1 MFVPLSTTVRSI
13 SRFAALA
20 LTSVV
25 LAACEPVALGGVGGG
40 PSGGADAGAL
50 VPVALLVP
58 ASSADGGAVLARS
71 LENAARLAMADL
83 SGVKIDLRVY
93 DTGGQAGLAAQV
105 AARAV
110 DEGARIIIGPV
121 FAQAANA
128 AGLAVA
134 PRGVSVLSF
143 SNNTSI
149 AGGNVFVLGNT
160 FENTAQ
166 RLVGYARGKGKTN
179 IFVVHGRDTAEEAG
193 RDAILGA
200 IQGSGA
206 RVAGVASF
214 NLSQEGVTQ
223 AAPSIAAQALAA
235 QADAVFMT
243 SGTSGALSFLVD
255 GLSAAGLPSSAAQ
268 YVGLQRLD
276 IPISAVSL
284 PSLQGGWFALPDPNL
299 TARFNARYQSA
310 YGSQPH
316 PIAGLAYDGIAA
328 IGALVAG
335 GKGSTLSAAALTQG
349 SGFIGVNGIFRL
361 RGDGTNQRG
370 MAVAQIQ
377 NNQVVVIDPA
387 PKSFGGAGF

>member
-1 MFVPLSTTVRSI
+1 MFTFLSTTLAPARRI
-13 SRFAALA
+13 AALA
-20 LTSVV
+20 ITALA
-25 LAACEPVALGGVGGG
+25 LAACDPIAIGSSGGG
-40 PSGGADAGAL
+40 ASIDPGAP

-83 SGVKIDLRVY
+83 SGVRIDLRVY

-134 PRGVSVLSF
+134 QRGVNVLSF

-160 FENTAQ
+160 FQNTAN
-166 RLVGYARGKGKTN
+166 RLASYARRQGKAN
-179 IFVVHGRDTAEEAG
+179 IFVVHGQSTAEELG

-200 IQGSGA
+200 IQGNGA
-206 RVAGVASF
+206 RIAGVASF
-214 NLSQEGVTQ
+214 ELSQQGVTQ
-223 AAPSIAAQALAA
+223 AVPGIAAQARAA

-243 SGTSGALSFLVD
+243 SGTAGALSFLVE
-255 GLSAAGLPSSAAQ
+255 GLAAAGLPSSAAQ
-268 YVGLQRLD
+268 YIGLQRLD
-276 IPISAVSL
+276 IPSSAVSL
-284 PSLQGGWFALPDPNL
+284 RGIQGSWFALPDPNL
-299 TARFNARYQSA
+299 TARFNSRYAQA
-310 YGSQPH
+310 YGGQPH
-316 PIAGLAYDGIAA
+316 AIAGLAYDGIAA
-328 IGALVAG
+328 IGALIAS
-335 GKGSTLSAAALTQG
+335 GKRDALSGASLTQG

-361 RGDGTNQRG
+361 RADGTNQRG

-387 PKSFGGAGF
+387 PRSFGGAGF